1 MFDGAG
7 DVYADAVGA
16 VGFIAVAV
24 SAVAKGN
31 VDASDVAVGTSA
43 VVCTSRCCLRLCNTP
58 KTWISDTLLNGFMA
72 EEEIEK

>member
-24 SAVAKGN
+24 SVVAKRN

-43 VVCTSRCCLRLCNTP
+43 VVCRCCLRLCNTP
-58 KTWISDTLLNGFMA
+58 KTWISITLLNGFMA
-72 EEEIEK
+72 KEEIEK